1 MGVGAPREQ
10 RFKRFAEKLATAY
23 GPKAIEMALHLET
36 ASPTLPRMIMDA
48 LGLQRD
54 WLMTDQADTV
64 LFGQEVDYDAVDE
77 RFQEPEASEE
87 DEDDGDVVGQS

>member
-1 MGVGAPREQ
+1 VGVGAPREQ